1 MYSLPSLG
9 VAANYAASFRPVE
22 KVDGFSDVKS
32 DIAAEY
38 LMKLP
43 QVQFEAEAALAKQAL
58 AERGATLR
66 REMEIDYYQDRDARA
81 LKQSKAGALLSM
93 LGAGGS
99 GRGGGDGMGGSV
111 DVLANSV
118 ARERQ
123 HNDLLAS
130 LQGRTKGLGEAYA
143 EAINGMGGAP
153 EMPAR
158 TGLEVTPRPPA
169 VTYQPPAPD
178 AMSSLAN
185 QLSWAEQF
193 NDSWKK
199 RSSK

>member
-66 REMEIDYYQDRDARA
+66 REMEVDYYQDRDARA
-81 LKQSKAGALLSM
+81 LKQSKASALLGL
-93 LGAGGS
+93 LGAGS
-99 GRGGGDGMGGSV
+99 SDLGGGISMGESV
-111 DVLANSV
+111 DVLANSA

-123 HNDLLAS
+123 HNDMLSS
-130 LQGRTKGLGEAYA
+130 LNARMTGYDA
-143 EAINGMGGAP
+143 ESAAAIKAMGGMPQMPSPGSVEELKLPQAAP
-153 EMPAR
+153 YR
-158 TGLEVTPRPPA
+158 
-169 VTYQPPAPD
+169 QPAPD
-178 AMSSLAN
+178 DMGSLKN
-185 QLSWAEQF
+185 QLDIMKAF
-193 NDSWKK
+193 HNAY
-199 RSSK
+199 SKGGRK